1 MTRNQKLGNII
12 KMLSRKNHPIAKLEL
27 KFIEEL
33 QNLEGRELS
42 NDDQYDDLS
51 NEEYFEMLADHVL
64 WDLEV
69 LGQIAKWVKSYF
81 KGDS

>member
-1 MTRNQKLGNII
+1 MTRNQKLGNLI
-12 KMLSRKNHPIAKLEL
+12 KMLARKNHPIAKLEL

-33 QNLEGRELS
+33 QNLEGEDLS
-42 NDDQYDDLS
+42 SDGQYDDLS

-69 LGQIAKWVKSYF
+69 LGQMAK
-81 KGDS
+81 